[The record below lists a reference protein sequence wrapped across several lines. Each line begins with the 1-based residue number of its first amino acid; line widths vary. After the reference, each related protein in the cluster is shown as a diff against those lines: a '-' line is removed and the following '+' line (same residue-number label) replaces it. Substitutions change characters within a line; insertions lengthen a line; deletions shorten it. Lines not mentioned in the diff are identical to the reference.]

1 MIPIE
6 TVVRVSQYAINLV
19 MAGKA
24 YFGSGGVRLIE
35 NDRFVELYKLLPS
48 YQTQQPGIMPINPF
62 IESIWERERMAR
74 VAGTYRW
81 GGITV
86 ALDADGNRA
95 FLIVTNSDKIARISQ
110 HTHYIAL
117 ADAFVNL
124 EDGT

>member
-6 TVVRVSQYAINLV
+6 TVVRVSQYAMNLV

-62 IESIWERERMAR
+62 IPTLPAPATIAPVFNCLAVDSFCSAHASASAPVSSVNAR
-74 VAGTYRW
+74 
-81 GGITV
+81 
-86 ALDADGNRA
+86 
-95 FLIVTNSDKIARISQ
+95 
-110 HTHYIAL
+110 
-117 ADAFVNL
+117 
-124 EDGT
+124 